1 MARTTHKTNPHFQPD
16 SLTHPVT
23 GKTQTRS
30 EWAEELGIS
39 LGALNQRLY
48 RDRRMT
54 SKRRWWDNSIKPGPP
69 VLLLCFREYEH
80 RDNKL
85 RYWLE
90 STNRKTVRIRTS
102 RSGKILT
109 HILPLDRFFA
119 EFRVRPSSAIHFT
132 PKHLDARCDKA
143 NQIYRTHN
151 IKA

>member
-1 MARTTHKTNPHFQPD
+1 MARTTHETNPHFQPD
-16 SLTHPVT
+16 SLTHPIT

-30 EWAEELGIS
+30 EWAEEFGIS

-48 RDRRMT
+48 RDRLRA
-54 SKRRWWDNSIKPGPP
+54 SKRPWWDDSVESGPS
-69 VLLLCFREYEH
+69 VSLLCSREYNH
-80 RDNKL
+80 RKNKL

-90 STNRKTVRIRTS
+90 SFTSEEVRIRTS
-102 RSGKILT
+102 RRREILT
-109 HILPLDRFFA
+109 YVLPHDRFFA

-132 PKHLDARCDKA
+132 PKRLDARCDKA